1 MNTKQAKSIA
11 FGSTPASSL
20 VEYYNAWQY
29 LKDNNIELQESDQ
42 HYLMK
47 LVEDG
52 NVLWAPQ
59 IEWLYQTIK
68 RTQWTQASRQL

>member
-52 NVLWAPQ
+52 NVL
-59 IEWLYQTIK
+59 
-68 RTQWTQASRQL
+68 